1 MEITSSMN
9 YKSKQDF
16 LDNVHSKFSNE
27 KEFLQAVEEVI
38 GSIWDTVQQSQ
49 DYLDGNILDR
59 IITPERVIIFRVP
72 WLDDNGRVH
81 VNLGYRIQFNSAIG
95 PYKGGLRFHPTVN
108 LGVLKFLAFE
118 QIFKNSLT
126 GLNLGGGKG
135 GSDFDPK
142 GKSDNEI
149 MKFCQSFM
157 TELSRH
163 IGHNTDV
170 PAGDIGVGGREIGFM
185 FGQYKRIRNEF
196 TGVLTG
202 KKTDWG
208 GSLIRPEATGYGTVY
223 FVEEMLKTRNESIS
237 GKVATISGSG
247 NVAQFACE
255 KLIQLGAKP
264 VTLSDSSGYIYDPE
278 GITSEKL
285 EFVKKLKENSS
296 ARISEYAKK
305 YNVDFIEGKTPWEV
319 KCDIALPCATQNEL
333 NEDDAKALT
342 ENGCFVVAEGA
353 NMPSTTG
360 AVEHFI
366 KQKIL
371 FGPGKAANAGG
382 VAVSGI
388 EMSQNST
395 RMPLSSEE
403 VDNLLKGIMTRIHA
417 TCVQYGDKGDF
428 INYVDGANIGGF
440 VRVADS
446 MIDQGIV

>member
-1 MEITSSMN
+1 MK

-16 LDNVHSKFSNE
+16 LDSVHAKFPNE

-38 GSIWDTVQQSQ
+38 GSIWDTVQQNQ
-49 DYLDGNILDR
+49 DYIDGNILER
-59 IITPERVIIFRVP
+59 IVIPERVIMFRVP
-72 WLDDNGRVH
+72 WLDDNGSVH

-108 LGVLKFLAFE
+108 QGVLKFLAFE

-185 FGQYKRIRNEF
+185 FGQYKRIKNEF

-247 NVAQFACE
+247 NVAQYACE

-285 EFVKKLKENSS
+285 EFVKKLKKNSS

-353 NMPSTTG
+353 NMPSTTE

-366 KQKIL
+366 EQKIL

-403 VDNLLKGIMTRIHA
+403 VDNLLKGIMTRIHT

>member
-1 MEITSSMN
+1 MK

-16 LDNVHSKFSNE
+16 LDSVHAKFPNE

-38 GSIWDTVQQSQ
+38 GSIWDTVQQNQ
-49 DYLDGNILDR
+49 DYIDGNILER
-59 IITPERVIIFRVP
+59 IVIPERVIMFRVP
-72 WLDDNGRVH
+72 WLDDNGSVH

-95 PYKGGLRFHPTVN
+95 PYKGGLRFHPTVTQ
-108 LGVLKFLAFE
+108 GVLKFLAFE

-163 IGHNTDV
+163 IGHNTDI
-170 PAGDIGVGGREIGFM
+170 PAGDIGVGSREIGFM
-185 FGQYKRIRNEF
+185 FGQYKKIRNEF
-196 TGVLTG
+196 SGALTG

-223 FVEEMLKTRNESIS
+223 SVEEMLKTRNESIS

-255 KLIQLGAKP
+255 KLIQLGGKP

-278 GITSEKL
+278 GITEEKL
-285 EFVKKLKENSS
+285 EFVKKLKEDSS

-305 YNVDFIEGKTPWEV
+305 YNVDFIKGKTPWDV

-333 NEDDAKALT
+333 NEQDAKTLT
-342 ENGCFVVAEGA
+342 KNGCFVVAEGA
-353 NMPSTTG
+353 NMPSTTE

-366 KQKIL
+366 EEKIL
-371 FGPGKAANAGG
+371 FGPGKAVNAGG

-395 RMPLSSEE
+395 RMPLKSEE
-403 VDNLLKGIMTRIHA
+403 VDSLLKGIMERIHA
-417 TCVQYGDKGDF
+417 TCVQYGNQGDF